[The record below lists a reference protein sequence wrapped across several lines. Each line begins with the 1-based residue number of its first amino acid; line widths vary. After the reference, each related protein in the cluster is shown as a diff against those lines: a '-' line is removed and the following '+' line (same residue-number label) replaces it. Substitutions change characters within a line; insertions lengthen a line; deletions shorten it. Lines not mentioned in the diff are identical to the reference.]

1 MPPLCLVI
9 DCRYHHHHH
18 HEAFDLL
25 KKFKYPNQALRHFV
39 RYIFY
44 VYLVPLA
51 IVATALVFEFLPQT
65 SSSLLRPYYGRRI
78 CFVSAPI
85 SKLIFVTIPINISL
99 LINMIVFFF
108 AIFKIK
114 QVVNEISHSSI
125 STSVR
130 ERCLWYVKLSLL
142 LGVSR

>member
-1 MPPLCLVI
+1 M
-9 DCRYHHHHH
+9 
-18 HEAFDLL
+18 
-25 KKFKYPNQALRHFV
+25 

-51 IVATALVFEFLPQT
+51 IVATALSFEFSPAT
-65 SSSLLRPYYGRRI
+65 SASLLRPLYGRRI
-78 CFVSAPI
+78 CFVSSPL
-85 SKLIFVTIPINISL
+85 SKLIFVTIPINVSL
-99 LINMIVFFF
+99 LINLVVFLF

-125 STSVR
+125 SSSMK